1 MSDLL
6 RKKSLP
12 LPLIALLVVSALLIV
27 AALLWAL
34 SGRKQADETVAT
46 VEPWQAALSQVQD
59 SLQVEREA
67 LQALSQSVS
76 GLQMAVKDIHARI
89 DAQQS
94 EQSDLSEA
102 IQTAQQLAQRAQT
115 AATAG
120 EQRFSTLQAQLALLE
135 QRMPSPKPTPVAA
148 KPVAARPAVA
158 KPAPLVPPF
167 RVLDMEYRGGERFL
181 AIAPKDSHS
190 LASVQLLREGDSL
203 LGWQLA
209 ALSPQQAVFTVGSR
223 QHRVDLRPV
232 LSAN

>member
-6 RKKSLP
+6 HKKSLP

-27 AALLWAL
+27 AALLWGL
-34 SGRKQADETVAT
+34 SNRKQTDETVVT

-67 LQALSQSVS
+67 LQALSQTVS
-76 GLQMAVKDIHARI
+76 GLQMAVRDIHARV
-89 DAQQS
+89 DSQS
-94 EQSDLSEA
+94 AEQAVLSEA
-102 IQTAQQLAQRAQT
+102 IQTAQQLAQSAQT
-115 AATAG
+115 AASAG
-120 EQRFSTLQAQLALLE
+120 EERFSTLQAQLALLE

-190 LASVQLLREGDSL
+190 LTSVQLMREGDNLS
-203 LGWQLA
+203 GWQLA
-209 ALSPQQAVFTVGSR
+209 SLSPQQAVFTVGSR
-223 QHRVDLRPV
+223 QHRVDLQPV